1 MSHIAFT
8 HLRHSVPSSPCFF
21 LVRRAFR
28 KPRSLRP
35 EAKSE
40 GRNTCPWRRRIGLR
54 SIWTDWTMHH
64 KWAGTWWAAPMST
77 EGAGWCCLRPLLI
90 ISERSL
96 WSEEVSEDY
105 KKAKVHPVFKK
116 EDPVSYR
123 LVSIMSVPEDNESWS
138 PFSEVKWQF
147 SDRERASGHKLKH
160 GRLRLNIRKHLP
172 AVRGTGCWSKLSR
185 GCAVCIWDDASN
197 LSGHSPGGCC
207 SCPCLS
213 RRVYRQILEV
223 PPNLSDSVTACA
235 DSTGFL
241 LRLKSE
247 IGAPSSGCLST
258 ASLGVCSGRQEY
270 SVNVQPSALLVT
282 GTICLW
288 LFKPSYHFEVFKQNP
303 NASVILTL
311 VLQIGCLHYK
321 EKRSVV

>member
-28 KPRSLRP
+28 KPGFLRP

-54 SIWTDWTMHH
+54 SIWTDWTLHH
-64 KWAGTWWAAPMST
+64 KWTGAWWAAPVSA

-90 ISERSL
+90 ISERSS

-138 PFSEVKWQF
+138 PFSEVKWQL
-147 SDRERASGHKLKH
+147 SDREEPVGTNWNTGGSVWTSGNTSLLWGGLGAGASCREVVQSASGMML
-160 GRLRLNIRKHLP
+160 
-172 AVRGTGCWSKLSR
+172 
-185 GCAVCIWDDASN
+185 
-197 LSGHSPGGCC
+197 
-207 SCPCLS
+207 
-213 RRVYRQILEV
+213 Q
-223 PPNLSDSVTACA
+223 
-235 DSTGFL
+235 
-241 LRLKSE
+241 
-247 IGAPSSGCLST
+247 
-258 ASLGVCSGRQEY
+258 
-270 SVNVQPSALLVT
+270 
-282 GTICLW
+282 ICLGTALEAAVAAPAW
-288 LFKPSYHFEVFKQNP
+288 AGEFIDRFWR
-303 NASVILTL
+303 
-311 VLQIGCLHYK
+311 CLLI
-321 EKRSVV
+321 